1 MKSIYYAIIFFIM
14 LAIYSQSNAQNLTT
28 SVQGVLRDAVGHSVE
43 DGAYTL
49 VFKLYT
55 VDNGGIALWTETQ
68 ENVVV
73 THGVFSIELGSVTSM
88 PNINAGQVYYLG
100 IAAEGGAEMQPR
112 AKLHKAFAA
121 NVTAAMAGFTN
132 NVPSSGLASLDSIK
146 FSDNTKLTT
155 ADPSKL
161 GIPIGGII
169 MWSGSAASVPSNW
182 KICNGS
188 NGTPD
193 LRDRFIVGAGSTW
206 NVGNTGGISTL
217 YLSEGQLPPHY
228 HTGST
233 NSDGSH
239 SHGFNDYTWSSQS
252 YGNGGRTGS
261 GGGEDNDNNY
271 GSAYYHYTDYAGS
284 HSHSFSTNNTGSG
297 QGIDN
302 KPPYYALYYI
312 MKISN

>member
-1 MKSIYYAIIFFIM
+1 MKSFYIIFSLF
-14 LAIYSQSNAQNLTT
+14 LAVVFFSQSNAQNLTT

-55 VDNGGIALWTETQ
+55 VDNGGTALWTETQ
-68 ENVVV
+68 ENVIV

-88 PNINAGQVYYLG
+88 PNIDAGQVYYLG
-100 IAAEGGAEMQPR
+100 IAAQGGAEMQPR

-132 NVPSSGLASLDSIK
+132 NIPSSGLASLDSIK

-155 ADPSKL
+155 ADPNKL

-169 MWSGSAASVPSNW
+169 MWSGTAGSVPSNW
-182 KICNGS
+182 KICDGT

-193 LRDRFIVGAGSTW
+193 LRDRFIVGAGSTYAE
-206 NVGNTGGISTL
+206 GATGGENTVTLSTA
-217 YLSEGQLPPHY
+217 QLPAHN

-233 NSDGSH
+233 STNGNHTHGSNSTDRL
-239 SHGFNDYTWSSQS
+239 GFALRNHNSTVTSLD
-252 YGNGGRTGS
+252 NTGD
-261 GGGEDNDNNY
+261 EINQFNTTRLVID
-271 GSAYYHYTDYAGS
+271 AAGD
-284 HSHSFSTNNTGSG
+284 HSHSIPSEGSN
-297 QGIDN
+297 QSHEN
-302 KPPYYALYYI
+302 RPPYYALYYI